1 MTASPDRS
9 RPPAER
15 RSPLSHA
22 ARWVGATNVAL
33 LALILWVEAG
43 SLLGQGWVM
52 IGAAATVAVW
62 AAFTVS
68 LLLAWLVPDR
78 VPAWVDLARASQ
90 ERGRDRH
97 R

>member
-1 MTASPDRS
+1 MARPSERPSASRARATA
-9 RPPAER
+9 
-15 RSPLSHA
+15 LSHA

-43 SLLGQGWVM
+43 AFIGQGWVM

-62 AAFTVS
+62 ASVS
-68 LLLAWLVPDR
+68 VTLLMSWLMPDQP
-78 VPAWVDLARASQ
+78 PAWVELARVSR
-90 ERGRDRH
+90 ERGRDPR